1 MFKRIRP
8 IIIKE
13 FRQIRRDTRS
23 LGVLLVLPV
32 ALVLLIGYAMNFDV
46 KHISVVVFDQN
57 QTVQSRDLVQYFT
70 HSEYF
75 DVKYKTDNYR
85 EIEHLLNIGD
95 ASMALIIPPDY
106 SRDLNSKSAATVQVL
121 VDGSNANTATNIVGY
136 ATGFMQNYSAGLTV
150 TALQK
155 IGRERFVPLEIRPLI
170 LYNPELISTN
180 FLVPGMVGFILMITG
195 VVSTSLSIVKEKER
209 GTMEQLMISPL
220 HTFEIIIGK
229 TLPYLAIG
237 FISSIFVVTVG
248 FTLFHVPVH
257 GSIILFYA
265 SIFLFLLGALGQGIL
280 ISTVADNQQV
290 AFLISIFSSL
300 LPTFLLSGF
309 VFPIRSM
316 PLVLQIISN
325 VAPAKFF
332 LIISRDIVLKG
343 VGPAAF
349 WEQLLY
355 LSIFA
360 ALTLGISSIRLVRK
374 PA

>member
-1 MFKRIRP
+1 
-8 IIIKE
+8 
-13 FRQIRRDTRS
+13 
-23 LGVLLVLPV
+23 VLLILPV

-46 KHISVVVFDQN
+46 KHISVVVFDQE
-57 QTVQSRDLVQYFT
+57 QTMQSRDLIQFFT

-85 EIEHLLNIGD
+85 EIEHLLNEGD

-106 SRDLNSKSAATVQVL
+106 SRLLNTAGNATVQVL
-121 VDGSNANTATNIVGY
+121 VDGSNANSATSIVGY
-136 ATGFMQNYSAGLTV
+136 TTGFLQNYSSRLTL
-150 TALQK
+150 TAMQK

-220 HTFEIIIGK
+220 HTFEIIVGK
-229 TLPYLAIG
+229 TLPYLFIG

-248 FTLFHVPVH
+248 FNLFHVPVH
-257 GSIILFYA
+257 GSIVLLYA
-265 SIFLFLLGALGQGIL
+265 AIFLFLLGALGQGIL
-280 ISTVADNQQV
+280 VSTIADNQQV

-316 PLVLQIISN
+316 PLVLQILSN

-343 VGPAAF
+343 IGPAAF
-349 WEQLLY
+349 WNQILY
-355 LSIFA
+355 LLLFA
-360 ALTLGISSIRLVRK
+360 AITLGISSVRLLKK